1 MQLTPNYKLKKPEG
15 TDPIDIQDF
24 NDNADLIDAAL
35 KKKAESS
42 GGDISGMTVKTLD
55 DITTEFP
62 VPVAGESTKTFL
74 GKVKKFFSDTKN
86 WMTGVCLIGQI
97 VNNCVT
103 NNAKLPLSAA
113 QGKVLM
119 DLYNVLNTNLT
130 MCFTEAINLCQN
142 ASGVITLSDSVYNYK
157 MLQFENSNFGFS
169 SSPIYG
175 TQPIIRAG
183 TVSVSGDAM
192 VLCCG
197 AWTVSN
203 NGKTLTP
210 SYMVQANITASGVTY
225 FNRNAGLTWNIIGYR
240 K

>member
-1 MQLTPNYKLKKPEG
+1 MILWYLNHKPG
-15 TDPIDIQDF
+15 G
-24 NDNADLIDAAL
+24 LIWA
-35 KKKAESS
+35 
-42 GGDISGMTVKTLD
+42 IFFTVR
-55 DITTEFP
+55 
-62 VPVAGESTKTFL
+62 
-74 GKVKKFFSDTKN
+74 
-86 WMTGVCLIGQI
+86 
-97 VNNCVT
+97 
-103 NNAKLPLSAA
+103 
-113 QGKVLM
+113 
-119 DLYNVLNTNLT
+119 NTNLT
-130 MCFTEAINLCQN
+130 MCFTEVINLCQN
-142 ASGVITLSDSVYNYK
+142 ASGVIALSDSVYNYK

-175 TQPIIRAG
+175 AQPIIRAG

-210 SYMVQANITASGVTY
+210 SYMVQANITASGVKY

>member
-1 MQLTPNYKLKKPEG
+1 MILWYLNHKP
-15 TDPIDIQDF
+15 
-24 NDNADLIDAAL
+24 
-35 KKKAESS
+35 
-42 GGDISGMTVKTLD
+42 GGLVWAIFFTVR
-55 DITTEFP
+55 
-62 VPVAGESTKTFL
+62 
-74 GKVKKFFSDTKN
+74 
-86 WMTGVCLIGQI
+86 
-97 VNNCVT
+97 
-103 NNAKLPLSAA
+103 
-113 QGKVLM
+113 
-119 DLYNVLNTNLT
+119 NTNLT
-130 MCFTEAINLCQN
+130 MCFTEVINLCQN
-142 ASGVITLSDSVYNYK
+142 ASGVIALSDSLYDYK

-175 TQPIIRAG
+175 AQPIVRAG

>member
-1 MQLTPNYKLKKPEG
+1 MS
-15 TDPIDIQDF
+15 D
-24 NDNADLIDAAL
+24 DNVEHSYNC
-35 KKKAESS
+35 AELLCRIHFTAS
-42 GGDISGMTVKTLD
+42 GR
-55 DITTEFP
+55 
-62 VPVAGESTKTFL
+62 
-74 GKVKKFFSDTKN
+74 
-86 WMTGVCLIGQI
+86 
-97 VNNCVT
+97 
-103 NNAKLPLSAA
+103 
-113 QGKVLM
+113 
-119 DLYNVLNTNLT
+119 YTNLT
-130 MCFTEAINLCQN
+130 MCFTEVINLCQN

-175 TQPIIRAG
+175 AQPIIRAG

>member
-15 TDPIDIQDF
+15 TDPVDIQDF

-119 DLYNVLNTNLT
+119 DLYNVLNTNLSQKANT
-130 MCFTEAINLCQN
+130 VDYALINLEGMRFVYDPSSSIVGLQWMYGANRKYGYAINISIAN
-142 ASGVITLSDSVYNYK
+142 GTMRFYYLS
-157 MLQFENSNFGFS
+157 
-169 SSPIYG
+169 
-175 TQPIIRAG
+175 
-183 TVSVSGDAM
+183 
-192 VLCCG
+192 
-197 AWTVSN
+197 
-203 NGKTLTP
+203 NGEWIESWVK
-210 SYMVQANITASGVTY
+210 
-225 FNRNAGLTWNIIGYR
+225 
-240 K
+240 